1 MKGRE
6 RAFTAQQG
14 QDLGVEVLGVG
25 SGGQVTVGLE
35 EGCLGGWAAD
45 ILGSQI
51 ERKAR
56 NFPEREAPVF
66 GVQ

>member
-14 QDLGVEVLGVG
+14 QDLGVEVWGVG

-45 ILGSQI
+45 ILWSQT
-51 ERKAR
+51 ERT
-56 NFPEREAPVF
+56 PEREAPVF